1 MPCSMQEST
10 MVRYTTPTDTYR
22 VLGVDLTGCNVWVSY
37 QQGARELD
45 VETDAITYDGEDSI
59 VEVELTQ
66 AQTAAFREGRKLLV
80 QVNWVYPTGKRDA
93 TVQAEV
99 DVMGNLL
106 ERELTY
112 D

>member
-1 MPCSMQEST
+1 MSCSMQEST
-10 MVRYTTPTDTYR
+10 MVRFTTPTDTYK
-22 VLGVDLTGCNVWVSY
+22 VIGVDLTGCKVWISY

-45 VETDAITYDGEDSI
+45 VEADTITYDGEDSI
-59 VEVELTQ
+59 VSVELTQ

-80 QVNWVYPTGKRDA
+80 QINWIYLNGKRDA